1 MIHPSLRSLKK
12 HFLFLL
18 IFIFIISFLFMLPI
32 WKRNSIDEDAEELD
46 IDLLKDKIIKLKR
59 SHFLNKPIHPEDLE
73 NYSIE
78 QTQNQTIN
86 HKKLFNNKSLE
97 LNNLTNENCRN
108 SIQGRLLIT
117 DERGKYNLF

>member
-1 MIHPSLRSLKK
+1 MI
-12 HFLFLL
+12 
-18 IFIFIISFLFMLPI
+18 PI

-59 SHFLNKPIHPEDLE
+59 SHFLNKPIDPEDLE

-78 QTQNQTIN
+78 QTQNHTIN
-86 HKKLFNNKSLE
+86 HKKLFNKSLE
-97 LNNLTNENCRN
+97 INNFTNENCRN

-117 DERGKYNLF
+117 DERGKLYFLIQKKEEKKK